1 MLPTKYMRLNYC
13 CKNDYKVKKCVVE
26 THTKGIVYNG
36 DKLIDNNGRFRCV
49 DGPFFSFSGQPFP
62 DLHCI
67 AYLCILQEN
76 ALEKKDSMRE
86 VFHRE
91 ERFFGYMGW

>member
-1 MLPTKYMRLNYC
+1 MDVFGVLMAHFFHL
-13 CKNDYKVKKCVVE
+13 VVNPFLIY
-26 THTKGIVYNG
+26 IV
-36 DKLIDNNGRFRCV
+36 LLTF
-49 DGPFFSFSGQPFP
+49 
-62 DLHCI
+62 
-67 AYLCILQEN
+67 CILQEN